1 MATASPSPFGQPVE
15 EKLGRNNFLLWK
27 TQVLPAVRGAQM
39 MGYLDGTTAP
49 PARLIDVKEGEKV
62 VKATNLEY
70 TKWVVAD
77 QQVLSY
83 LLSSLMREILT
94 LVVSIETAAELWRT
108 LENMLCSQTEN
119 YYKMNSFSDE
129 MAMTTTRKGN
139 MKITD
144 YINKMKSFSDEMA
157 VAGKPMDD
165 EEIVAYILAGLD
177 EEYDPVVSVIT
188 GRTEAVT
195 IADTYTQLLSFEDR
209 LSRRAAQHSANA
221 ASRGRGGNQQG
232 RGSGGRGR
240 GGGNRGRGG
249 RPPSNGGGRGN
260 RPTC

>member
-108 LENMLCSQTEN
+108 LENMLCSQTRAR
-119 YYKMNSFSDE
+119 SFNTRV
-129 MAMTTTRKGN
+129 AMTTTRKGN
-139 MKITD
+139 LKITD
-144 YINKMKSFSDEMA
+144 YINRIKSFSDEMA
-157 VAGKPMDD
+157 AAGKPMDD